1 MQPASPRRSHTSR
14 PAPPAAAG
22 AGAHT
27 STAFAGPARRE
38 YSRPVQLVYPQ
49 LRVELPRDSLVVWV
63 RWVSSEDPPSPHEP
77 AAQGVR
83 VELLLNRN
91 SVLGPTIVYRRELAA
106 PVFLRANRLRVAEVL
121 RAASRGPGRLDLQ
134 LVIHGSIAHAPW
146 AALFLVRDDDGDA
159 LGGGEL
165 PGTPLLQL
173 QPSTPADRWHVAAQ
187 ASLRVQLELHDA
199 RRHLT
204 VLPA

>member
-1 MQPASPRRSHTSR
+1 M
-14 PAPPAAAG
+14 
-22 AGAHT
+22 
-27 STAFAGPARRE
+27 
-38 YSRPVQLVYPQ
+38 QLVYPQ

-63 RWVSSEDPPSPHEP
+63 RWVSSEQPPSPHEP
-77 AAQGVR
+77 PAQGVR

-106 PVFLRANRLRVAEVL
+106 PVYLRANRPRVQQVL
-121 RAASRGPGRLDLQ
+121 RAAARGPGRLDVQ

-146 AALFLVRDDDGDA
+146 AALYLVRDDDGDA
-159 LGGGEL
+159 IGGAEL

-187 ASLRVQLELHDA
+187 ANLRVQLELHDD